1 MRPVETISWDEAD
14 QVVQLIDQTRLPG
27 AYRNVRCASVDRLV
41 RAIQRLEVRGAPA
54 LGVAGALGVALAARK
69 IRDKDFHK
77 FSEKLAIEAERLRS
91 ARPTAVNLSWGV
103 DRVMARAA
111 KGLSVKEVRELTLSE
126 ALSVAEED
134 ARTCHALGA
143 VGAAILPGKCTIL
156 THCNAGALACKE
168 WGTAL
173 GVVRSA
179 VESGKEVRVIA
190 CETRPLLQGARLT
203 AWELQRDGIDVT
215 VIPDSSAAYLMRQG
229 MVDLVLVGADRVTT
243 DVVFNK
249 IGTYMHAI
257 CARHHKVP
265 FYVAAPLSTFDPVRT
280 EDDVEVEQRGR
291 EEVAFCGGAETI
303 PTGVPVINYGFDATP
318 LSMIEGIITE
328 KGVLKAPLD
337 WDFISR
343 EQNKYSP

>member
-1 MRPVETISWDEAD
+1 MKPVETISWDDTD
-14 QVVQLIDQTRLPG
+14 QAVHLIDQTRLPG
-27 AYRNVRCASVDRLV
+27 GYRNVRCASVDRLI

-54 LGVAGALGVALAARK
+54 LGVAGAMGVALAARR
-69 IRDKDFHK
+69 IHDKDFLQ
-77 FSEKLAIEAERLRS
+77 FSEKLAIEAERLRR

-111 KGLSVKEVRELTLSE
+111 TGLSVKEVRDLTLSE
-126 ALSVAEED
+126 ALSVADDD
-134 ARTCHALGA
+134 ARTCHILGG
-143 VGAAILPGKCTIL
+143 VGAAILPEKCTIL
-156 THCNAGALACKE
+156 THCNAGALACRE

-203 AWELQRDGIDVT
+203 AWELQRDGIGIT

-229 MVDLVLVGADRVTT
+229 MVDLVLVGADRVTS

-257 CARHHKVP
+257 CARHHKIP

-291 EEVAFCGGAETI
+291 EEVASFAGVETV
-303 PTGVPVINYGFDATP
+303 PPGVPVLNYGFDATP
-318 LSMIEGIITE
+318 LSLVEGIITE
-328 KGVLKAPLD
+328 KGVLRAPLD

-343 EQNKYSP
+343 EQKK

>member
-1 MRPVETISWDEAD
+1 MKPVETISWDEAD
-14 QVVQLIDQTRLPG
+14 QAVHLIDQTRLPG

-69 IRDKDFHK
+69 IRDKDFHR
-77 FSEKLAIEAERLRS
+77 FSEKLAIEAERLRN

-111 KGLSVKEVRELTLSE
+111 TGLSVKEVRELALSE
-126 ALSVAEED
+126 ALSVADED
-134 ARTCHALGA
+134 ARICHALGA
-143 VGAAILPGKCTIL
+143 VGTGILPRKCTVL

-179 VESGKEVRVIA
+179 VESGKEVNVIA

-203 AWELQRDGIDVT
+203 AWELQRDGIAVT
-215 VIPDSSAAYLMRQG
+215 VIPDSSAAYLMRQK
-229 MVDLVLVGADRVTT
+229 MVDLVLVGADRITT

-249 IGTYMHAI
+249 IGTYMHAL
-257 CARHHKVP
+257 CAMYHKVP
-265 FYVAAPLSTFDPVRT
+265 FFVAAPLSTFDPART
-280 EDDVEVEQRGR
+280 EHDVEVEQRGR
-291 EEVAFCGGAETI
+291 EEVASWGGIETV
-303 PTGVPVINYGFDATP
+303 PPGVPVLNYGFDATP
-318 LSMIEGIITE
+318 LSLVKGIITE
-328 KGVLKAPLD
+328 KGVLAPPLD
-337 WDFISR
+337 WDFIAR
-343 EQNKYSP
+343 EQKRYSP